1 MRIRLATWAAMAMVS
16 TALPNNTPSRSDTST
31 AVAASEVYIQI
42 QQSRG
47 PVDSCR
53 HYTYFD

>member
-16 TALPNNTPSRSDTST
+16 TALPNNTPSRSDASA
-31 AVAASEVYIQI
+31 AVAASEVYIQ
-42 QQSRG
+42 QSRG
-47 PVDSCR
+47 PADSCR